1 MRVAYNNGDVAL
13 RFMAHEYFD
22 LHGEQTDHL
31 KVQLVRLHTWHR
43 REELPQYAVI
53 FGSAAERLGRGL
65 TREDVVWA
73 IAAVRTRYRVTME
86 QGADE
91 FAPVAAT
98 FRPDN
103 LEALERKL
111 ADNNEQFTKEFLSG
125 DAAKQTRARAK
136 RLMNWFDDW
145 LGSVTPEQEGLIDR
159 FAQAQP
165 QMNRIRLDD
174 RKRRQ
179 QEFVQLLREHRKSP
193 DLAARM
199 RDYFVNWERERG
211 AEHRRMARE
220 WEDRLVTLIID
231 VDRTLTPAASRC
243 GGSFFAQEG
252 RIRASRAG
260 RPTTAAARG
269 RGVPGAMRLA
279 RFAGRSSRGGHAA
292 RWAKGSSPGKTREPL
307 ELRIYR
313 ARPGSRQKRSWWWLL
328 GDVVDPCREDKS
340 MQRLRSA
347 WRRAVRSPSTSPRQS
362 QVRRF
367 CRRCPWASRS

>member
-1 MRVAYNNGDVAL
+1 MRRVLFAVAAAATLAGCGSAMRVAYNNGDVAL

-43 REELPQYAVI
+43 REELPQYAAI

-145 LGSVTPEQEGLIDR
+145 LGSVTPEQEGLIVR

-231 VDRTLTPAASRC
+231 VDRTLTPKQREHAVRRFE
-243 GGSFFAQEG
+243 FFAQEA
-252 RIRASRAG
+252 RILAQQGTPAG
-260 RPTTAAARG
+260 TTAGAPAGAA
-269 RGVPGAMRLA
+269 
-279 RFAGRSSRGGHAA
+279 FAA
-292 RWAKGSSPGKTREPL
+292 
-307 ELRIYR
+307 
-313 ARPGSRQKRSWWWLL
+313 Q
-328 GDVVDPCREDKS
+328 
-340 MQRLRSA
+340 
-347 WRRAVRSPSTSPRQS
+347 
-362 QVRRF
+362 
-367 CRRCPWASRS
+367 